1 MAEMQVIFQLVAV
14 EIILTVEVQRCL
26 LFGTENIVKICYA
39 YSAVNYP
46 VHLVCRDT
54 AGRAAAYIVDVSPE
68 ALLKRT
74 VVEESAEVLHRTRR
88 ITVGAV
94 FKHVIEAIVEH
105 YRVLNS
111 ALPCGYTLSAC
122 RETQYF
128 RPLSITSRS
137 AATFET
143 A

>member
-54 AGRAAAYIVDVSPE
+54 AGRRRLYCKYVPPE
-68 ALLKRT
+68 TLFKRT

-88 ITVGAV
+88 IMVGAV

-105 YRVLNS
+105 YRVLNFCHCPADYTRLPQGNPVFQT
-111 ALPCGYTLSAC
+111 ALDNKP
-122 RETQYF
+122 F
-128 RPLSITSRS
+128 RYN
-137 AATFET
+137 F
-143 A
+143 

>member
-1 MAEMQVIFQLVAV
+1 MQVIFQFVAV

-54 AGRAAAYIVDVSPE
+54 AGRAAAYIVNVSPRNSLQ
-68 ALLKRT
+68 AYRRGRKRRG
-74 VVEESAEVLHRTRR
+74 SSSHAPNHGR
-88 ITVGAV
+88 AV

-105 YRVLNS
+105 YRVLNFCHCPADYTRLPQGNPVFQT
-111 ALPCGYTLSAC
+111 ALDNKP
-122 RETQYF
+122 F
-128 RPLSITSRS
+128 RYN
-137 AATFET
+137 F
-143 A
+143 